1 MLKRILPLSW
11 VLVAALCPQLAA
23 AQTNYKSTMPDGRVV
38 YGDKPAPGAT
48 KVEPVKSAP
57 TKGITISTPKDAA
70 ALKQLEQARADSEA
84 RTERVQAAEQAL
96 KKAEA
101 ALAAGKEPGEGDRIG
116 TVSGA
121 QRFSDAYWAR
131 QKRLAEEYEAARA
144 NYERALREANN
155 PAPGTVNPG
164 GGTPGSA
171 SGKPPRGQ

>member
-1 MLKRILPLSW
+1 MLRRNGLLSW

-23 AQTNYKSTMPDGRVV
+23 AQVNYKSTLPDGRVV
-38 YGDKPAPGAT
+38 YGDKPAPGAVR
-48 KVEPVKSAP
+48 VEEVKGAP
-57 TKGITISTPKDAA
+57 SKGVSVVTPKEAA
-70 ALKQLEQARADSEA
+70 TLKQREAAGVDREAGNARL
-84 RTERVQAAEQAL
+84 RAAEQAL

-101 ALAAGKEPGEGDRIG
+101 AQAAGKEPGEGDRIG

-155 PAPGTVNPG
+155 PASGTVNPS